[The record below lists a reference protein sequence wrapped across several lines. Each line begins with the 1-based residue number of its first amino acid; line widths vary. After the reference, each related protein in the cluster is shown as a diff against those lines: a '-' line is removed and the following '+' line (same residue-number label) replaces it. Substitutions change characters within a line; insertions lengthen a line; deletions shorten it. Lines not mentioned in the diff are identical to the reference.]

1 MRQFTLS
8 DLLNR
13 MTFSYVKLIHA
24 LQQSKRRRVI
34 NQSILCSHRK
44 ESPYMSKLAILSSL
58 IATFHFQDALL
69 KFIIFY
75 WDQIVFKLLFLS
87 TMEKNRNKN
96 ISVIQKHFA
105 MYSASYTS
113 TISSCYS
120 DFLSHKS
127 PLCVLHRH
135 SDTQGASVKE
145 GKKSQR
151 VSHLLLGV
159 KKIIS
164 KLVKKSIHS
173 EIKRQEILRM
183 WMNLKSIRLS
193 ERN

>member
-1 MRQFTLS
+1 
-8 DLLNR
+8 
-13 MTFSYVKLIHA
+13 
-24 LQQSKRRRVI
+24 
-34 NQSILCSHRK
+34 
-44 ESPYMSKLAILSSL
+44 
-58 IATFHFQDALL
+58 
-69 KFIIFY
+69 
-75 WDQIVFKLLFLS
+75 
-87 TMEKNRNKN
+87 MEKNRNKN

-127 PLCVLHRH
+127 PLRVLHRH

-173 EIKRQEILRM
+173 EIKREEILRM